1 MILTAMVSSQTLTFP
16 RLVIQFFE
24 LKEGYKDYVVGGKI
38 PEFTWLWL
46 GILSSVSI
54 SILLTYN
61 ARLSKIVLV
70 ILILMVILCCGLF
83 EYFVIHY
90 DFD

>member
-1 MILTAMVSSQTLTFP
+1 MRYNVYLKKMNKLTRMDLGLDV
-16 RLVIQFFE
+16 
-24 LKEGYKDYVVGGKI
+24 EGYKDYVVGGKI